1 MMEFRTLDTRLCE
14 RVVDTPNVHHTKTAV
29 TPAVRESENADR
41 EGIRWES
48 FAGALESGRQSVM
61 LNGLVADTTKWPG

>member
-14 RVVDTPNVHHTKTAV
+14 RVVGTLNLHHTKTVV

-48 FAGALESGRQSVM
+48 LRAR
-61 LNGLVADTTKWPG
+61 